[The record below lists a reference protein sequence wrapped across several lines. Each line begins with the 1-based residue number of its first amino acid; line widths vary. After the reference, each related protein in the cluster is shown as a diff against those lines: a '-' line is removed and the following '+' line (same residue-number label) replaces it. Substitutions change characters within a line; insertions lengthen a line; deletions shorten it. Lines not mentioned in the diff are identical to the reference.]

1 MLAARSRARRALVV
15 YQASDCCSEGA
26 AQLILGLY
34 WYVVFS
40 RSIRLP
46 YTASSKL
53 MAYPLQERYINL
65 LTDFGF
71 KRVFGSEPN
80 KQLLI
85 DFLNTLL
92 PERHRIETL
101 SYKSTE
107 NLGST
112 QIDRKAIFDI
122 YCQGEN
128 GERFI
133 VALKIL
139 EQKAKQNFF
148 KDRSVFYASF
158 PIQEQS
164 LRGEW
169 NFKLAPV
176 YSIGIL
182 DFIFDDHKNE
192 ETIVH
197 TVELKDQHC
206 NVFYDK
212 LKFIYVELPKF
223 TKTLEQLV
231 SHQDKW
237 LYLLRHLPDLDEQP
251 RPFQDAVF
259 LQLFEIAE
267 ISNFSPDEQDSYQ
280 SSLKYY
286 RDLNNVIDT
295 SRQEGLEEGIE
306 QGIERGIE
314 QGRQAEKIAIAR
326 SLLGQLPI
334 ETISQTTGLTVAEVE
349 QLRSDVE

>member
-1 MLAARSRARRALVV
+1 
-15 YQASDCCSEGA
+15 
-26 AQLILGLY
+26 
-34 WYVVFS
+34 
-40 RSIRLP
+40 
-46 YTASSKL
+46 

-92 PERHRIETL
+92 PEHHKIASL

-133 VALKIL
+133 VEI
-139 EQKAKQNFF
+139 QKAKQNFF
-148 KDRSVFYASF
+148 KDRSIFYASF

-169 NFKLAPV
+169 NFQLAPV
-176 YSIGIL
+176 YSIGVL
-182 DFIFDDHKNE
+182 DFIFDDHKAE
-192 ETIVH
+192 DTLIH

-206 NVFYDK
+206 SVFYDK

-223 TKTLEQLV
+223 NKTLEQLD

-237 LYLLRHLPDLDEQP
+237 LYLLRHLPELENQP
-251 RPFQDAVF
+251 SPFQDPVF
-259 LQLFEIAE
+259 LQLFEVAE

-306 QGIERGIE
+306 RGIE
-314 QGRQAEKIAIAR
+314 QGRKAEKVEIAR
-326 SLLGQLPI
+326 SLLDKLPV
-334 ETISQTTGLTVAEVE
+334 ETISQTTGLTVDEIA
-349 QLRSDVE
+349 QLQRDTELK

>member
-1 MLAARSRARRALVV
+1 
-15 YQASDCCSEGA
+15 
-26 AQLILGLY
+26 
-34 WYVVFS
+34 
-40 RSIRLP
+40 
-46 YTASSKL
+46 

-92 PERHRIETL
+92 PERHRIKSL

-128 GERFI
+128 GDRFI
-133 VALKIL
+133 VEI
-139 EQKAKQNFF
+139 QKAKQNFF

-169 NFKLAPV
+169 NFRLAPV

-192 ETIVH
+192 DTLIH

-206 NVFYDK
+206 NIFYDK

-223 TKTLEQLV
+223 IKTLDQLET
-231 SHQDKW
+231 HQDKW

-251 RPFQDAVF
+251 QPFQDAVF

-267 ISNFSPDEQDSYQ
+267 ISNFSPDEQDIYQ
-280 SSLKYY
+280 NSLKYY

-306 QGIERGIE
+306 RGIE
-314 QGRQAEKIAIAR
+314 QGRKAEKRAIAR
-326 SLLGQLPI
+326 ALLSELSN
-334 ETISQTTGLTVAEVE
+334 ETISQSTGLTIAEVE
-349 QLRSDVE
+349 QLRSDPE